1 MQLFRYALA
10 LVGLSIAYGIEPTPI
25 LIDVLPGETRC
36 VGDSVRV
43 GEDTTFTFRAAP
55 VDGPFVDKVKVIL
68 EHPNGEEPFIAELT
82 EKEQFH
88 RVDKGEGGGTYRVCF
103 HNLKTKGRST
113 RVELVETTLAVTKGA
128 SQVAKHLQPADEL
141 LKHAKDLAK
150 SLSEQLRES
159 ASSEREGIDSDKV
172 LRSRINFVA
181 LFTVVV
187 LLSVSGWQ
195 LSLLNKFF
203 RSKKLI

>member
-43 GEDTTFTFRAAP
+43 GEDTTFTFRAVP
-55 VDGPFVDKVKVIL
+55 VEGPFVDKVKVIL

-82 EKEQFH
+82 EKSQSH

-103 HNLKTKGRST
+103 HNLKTKGEIT
-113 RVELVETTLAVTKGA
+113 RVELVETTLAVTKGD
-128 SQVAKHLQPADEL
+128 SRIAKHLQPVDEL
-141 LKHAKDLAK
+141 LKHA
-150 SLSEQLRES
+150 Q
-159 ASSEREGIDSDKV
+159 
-172 LRSRINFVA
+172 
-181 LFTVVV
+181 
-187 LLSVSGWQ
+187 
-195 LSLLNKFF
+195 
-203 RSKKLI
+203 